1 MRVIQMP
8 FMRPCVNIKW
18 SYRDDPVF
26 TKFFNEEQ
34 IIQEIVID
42 GAVTQVGSRSNR
54 LSLFT

>member
-8 FMRPCVNIKW
+8 LMRPCVNIKW

-34 IIQEIVID
+34 IQEIVID